1 MNSDWLSAFVALL
14 LSAIFSGVEIIFLS
28 VNKLQLELL
37 DREDSISGKIMLFFS
52 RRSALFF
59 CITLTGNLFSLV
71 CVSYFSINALLKL
84 IPDLLTHKLFLVAL
98 MVFCCALAI
107 VVIGY
112 LLPKTLASINPVKAM
127 NWIILPFLICFV
139 MLLPIAYLVLWL
151 LQFVTKVVL
160 RMEYPDNRP
169 LLRMTHFPNP
179 VSDKDKGEE
188 TMDGNIVS
196 NVLEFKSVKV
206 RDCMIP
212 RTEIT
217 AVEAGESIERL
228 QHAFLESGFSK
239 IIIFRKT
246 IDDIIGYCHSS
257 SLFTKPASIQEI
269 TIPIITAPE
278 TTPAN
283 ELMMRF
289 IHEKKNLAVV
299 MDEFG
304 GTSGIVSAEDIIE
317 EIFGEVDNEPE
328 EGDLVEHQLDENT
341 FLFSSRLEIDYLNET
356 YHLDLPPG
364 DYDTLAGLILSHT
377 ENIPSAGEIVELK
390 PFKLQIQSASS
401 SRIGI
406 VKITR
411 ENSQNDE
418 ISPSGESA

>member
-1 MNSDWLSAFVALL
+1 M
-14 LSAIFSGVEIIFLS
+14 E
-28 VNKLQLELL
+28 
-37 DREDSISGKIMLFFS
+37 
-52 RRSALFF
+52 
-59 CITLTGNLFSLV
+59 
-71 CVSYFSINALLKL
+71 
-84 IPDLLTHKLFLVAL
+84 
-98 MVFCCALAI
+98 FCCALAI